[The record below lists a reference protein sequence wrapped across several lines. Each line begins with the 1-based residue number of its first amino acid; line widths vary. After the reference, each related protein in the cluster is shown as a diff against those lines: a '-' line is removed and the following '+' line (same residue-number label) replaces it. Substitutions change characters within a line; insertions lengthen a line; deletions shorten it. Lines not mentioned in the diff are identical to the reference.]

1 MHYVFRSD
9 SLYDSVYTLTMRLC
23 FGLRVCICV
32 DMVLVE
38 SSTLVEGSISTSMN
52 GAFVITLN
60 TSGVSVL
67 LDNMEVAIRKLSLD
81 TWTKVQKNIHLT
93 FHCYCKEKNIIS

>member
-81 TWTKVQKNIHLT
+81 TWTIVQKSID
-93 FHCYCKEKNIIS
+93 ISLLL